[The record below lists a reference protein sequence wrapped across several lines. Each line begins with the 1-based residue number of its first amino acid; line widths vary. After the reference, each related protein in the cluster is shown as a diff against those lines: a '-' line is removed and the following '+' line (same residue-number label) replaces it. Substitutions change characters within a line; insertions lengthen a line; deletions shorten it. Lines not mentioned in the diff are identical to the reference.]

1 MTSEP
6 LEAYYRAEL
15 LLSAVSE
22 LPARARTKLDD
33 TFDTKALALTTL
45 QANANVQMYRKQCE
59 ALDTEH
65 SRVPTPLI
73 CPTIESA
80 DPNSTP
86 HSHSPTQVPR
96 FVLYRIIPLI
106 RIAFGRTV
114 YRAIFIREMRDDLWV
129 PPRG

>member
-1 MTSEP
+1 MTSEL

-15 LLSAVSE
+15 LLSAVLE
-22 LPARARTKLDD
+22 LPVRARTKLDD

-59 ALDTEH
+59 AIDTEH
-65 SRVPTPLI
+65 SRVPMWPA
-73 CPTIESA
+73 IEPA
-80 DPNSTP
+80 DANAWCTP